1 MLWCRKEGQ
10 SGDGGCSLRWSGEH
24 TLIYRGCPV
33 GGSPFHGGGINK
45 IGIHRVVT
53 LVTLPHAPP
62 PLPLWEILKSIEQSI
77 VLKIQIPKLLLV

>member
-62 PLPLWEILKSIEQSI
+62 PTMGNPEEHRTINCTKN
-77 VLKIQIPKLLLV
+77 PNP

>member
-62 PLPLWEILKSIEQSI
+62 PPTMGNPEEHRTINCTKN
-77 VLKIQIPKLLLV
+77 PNP